1 MLLGCNLKI
10 CGPDIRAPERL
21 PMSVPVLYS
30 TNTFLKFHI
39 QQRFRND
46 IHWVWCSE
54 IFDSSKAAPL
64 SPNSLIAPS
73 SSPADIYRELQ
84 RDVERRD
91 GHSAKIS
98 AQRASLQTLAI
109 EWQSRGEISSQ
120 DMEEII
126 FMVTTASFDLWRPLL
141 YVIPTPASAGRLQ
154 LVPIEKRAN
163 FGKEYIIGDLARTE
177 FDVVEF

>member
-1 MLLGCNLKI
+1 
-10 CGPDIRAPERL
+10 
-21 PMSVPVLYS
+21 MSAPVLYS

-46 IHWVWCSE
+46 VHWVWCSE

-98 AQRASLQTLAI
+98 AQRASLQALAI
-109 EWQSRGEISSQ
+109 EWEARGDISSQ
-120 DMEEII
+120 DAQEII

-141 YVIPTPASAGRLQ
+141 YVIPAPTLATRLQ
-154 LVPIEKRAN
+154 LVPIEKRAS
-163 FGKEYIIGDLARTE
+163 FGKEYIISDLKRTE
-177 FDVVEF
+177 FDLLEF

>member
-1 MLLGCNLKI
+1 
-10 CGPDIRAPERL
+10 
-21 PMSVPVLYS
+21 MSAPVLYS

-46 IHWVWCSE
+46 VHWVWCSE

-64 SPNSLIAPS
+64 SPNSLVAPS

-91 GHSAKIS
+91 GHSGKIS
-98 AQRASLQTLAI
+98 AQRASLQALAI
-109 EWQSRGEISSQ
+109 EWEARGEISSQ
-120 DMEEII
+120 DMQEII

-141 YVIPTPASAGRLQ
+141 YVIPAPTPASRLQ
-154 LVPIEKRAN
+154 LVPIEKRAS
-163 FGKEYIIGDLARTE
+163 FGKEYIISDLKRAE
-177 FDVVEF
+177 FDLLEF